1 MEVQEREAIL
11 VRDLAMSL
19 EATLSHLPPWCVC
32 VGGCGGGFAG
42 RDLSPLP
49 QGSPGALYPL
59 PGPGY
64 MGSVSPTCPIQ
75 TLRVNSASKWMPTS
89 GQVPQRTCDPSGL
102 SSIL

>member
-32 VGGCGGGFAG
+32 VGCGGGFAG
-42 RDLSPLP
+42 RDLLSLP
-49 QGSPGALYPL
+49 QGSPGALYPFQAL
-59 PGPGY
+59 VTWAASP
-64 MGSVSPTCPIQ
+64 PTCPIQ
-75 TLRVNSASKWMPTS
+75 TFHVNSASKWMPSS
-89 GQVPQRTCDPSGL
+89 GQVPQQTRDPSGL